1 MPDHN
6 CRCTSPVCSA
16 LCNRSKP
23 PTTSLQRSHAFALT
37 LLAALVIVL
46 GFTGCEPASVE
57 TTTSNQAAKTP
68 EAIEVKTMTVIPK
81 VWPTVARSQ
90 GSLIADEETIVST
103 KVAGRVS
110 SVLVDLGDV
119 VEGNQ
124 PLILIDPTEFK
135 LQADQAKA
143 RLDQARAAVGLTPN
157 QTASDL
163 SPKLAPPV
171 RQEKAIWE
179 EAKNSLARAE
189 SLLSQGAISRGEYD
203 IAFAAERA
211 AEARHAAALNG
222 VQEKIATIATREA
235 ELAIVEHQIEETTI
249 HAPFGGYVKS
259 RNVAPGT
266 YLSIGEP
273 VISVVR
279 TDPLRFCGTLPERY
293 AQLLE
298 EGLKVKLELNAP
310 PHQIEAKITR
320 VSPTLDDQSRALS
333 FEADIA
339 NPDQVIRAGL
349 FAEAEVIIDPDAT
362 SLTVPISAVQ
372 SFAGVQKVWKV
383 VEDQAVEQEVL
394 LGSRRGNW
402 IEITSGIQAGDEIV
416 IESAK
421 GKRALVT
428 RIGDSLS
435 NAKPMDPSSEPP
447 L

>member
-1 MPDHN
+1 M
-6 CRCTSPVCSA
+6 
-16 LCNRSKP
+16 
-23 PTTSLQRSHAFALT
+23 
-37 LLAALVIVL
+37 
-46 GFTGCEPASVE
+46 E
-57 TTTSNQAAKTP
+57 TATSNQAAKTP

-189 SLLSQGAISRGEYD
+189 SLLSQGAISKGEYD

-211 AEARHAAALNG
+211 AEALHAAALNG

-249 HAPFGGYVKS
+249 HAPFGGRVKS
-259 RNVAPGT
+259 RGMWPR
-266 YLSIGEP
+266 EP
-273 VISVVR
+273 TS
-279 TDPLRFCGTLPERY
+279 PLESRHLRGQNRPATILRHTPPSDTLNC
-293 AQLLE
+293 L
-298 EGLKVKLELNAP
+298 
-310 PHQIEAKITR
+310 
-320 VSPTLDDQSRALS
+320 
-333 FEADIA
+333 
-339 NPDQVIRAGL
+339 
-349 FAEAEVIIDPDAT
+349 
-362 SLTVPISAVQ
+362 
-372 SFAGVQKVWKV
+372 
-383 VEDQAVEQEVL
+383 
-394 LGSRRGNW
+394 RRG
-402 IEITSGIQAGDEIV
+402 
-416 IESAK
+416 
-421 GKRALVT
+421 
-428 RIGDSLS
+428 
-435 NAKPMDPSSEPP
+435 
-447 L
+447 